1 MILFGRASAPHL
13 ARRVLMQLAEDEGSK
28 FPTANRVLTHDC
40 YVCYVDDVM
49 TGEESAANAKIFFAE
64 SIHLAKAGVFTLRKW
79 LSNSPEVVESTL
91 EDVNSTDILIVRIQ
105 KQRLSEFSVIGSQ
118 TE

>member
-1 MILFGRASAPHL
+1 MTDI
-13 ARRVLMQLAEDEGSK
+13 
-28 FPTANRVLTHDC
+28 
-40 YVCYVDDVM
+40 CYVDDVM

-64 SIHLAKAGVFTLRKW
+64 SIHLAKVGEFTLRKW

-91 EDVNSTDILIVRIQ
+91 EDLLIVRIQ